1 MIGLASLI
9 EALSRGGLQP
19 AAPATPLAA
28 RLAALPQ
35 LPAGTSL
42 GEDIDQ
48 ANAVLLDPAVDE
60 DAKRA
65 ELMRWIGRRQPCL
78 FGRLGA
84 HEAKG
89 PAASKGLG
97 INVCWLDE
105 ADIARGA
112 DHVSAK
118 IQRERRTWKDR
129 AEVGAASGF
138 LIMFNSPRLAY
149 ARPSRELVD
158 LCIAVSDLYL
168 VEHAPIRAD
177 VIYTEAV
184 PLRRADGQLTLFK
197 AGCNIF
203 YGGAHRTVN
212 HDRRVPG
219 GLLFSMNSPGHY
231 ANSLSLRGLAADLE
245 EAIGFVRETAYRSI
259 GNGGIG
265 HPGAKSTSWHNTLAD
280 DGPTEASD
288 APERRR
294 PAYVPPNFDPER
306 YSATYHTDVLVPT
319 DVTVDGRT
327 SDGPGP
333 DTETW
338 PYLILDY
345 ITAESFTAD
354 HVNYGLFHGHPID
367 DVDKYHN
374 PWSSRVARNEES
386 FEY

>member
-1 MIGLASLI
+1 MASLI
-9 EALSRGGLQP
+9 EALTHDGIQQ
-19 AAPATPLAA
+19 AIPLDE
-28 RLAALPQ
+28 RIAALPQ
-35 LPAGTSL
+35 LAAGTSL

-48 ANAVLLDPAVDE
+48 ANTVLLDPAVDE
-60 DAKRA
+60 DTKRA
-65 ELMRWIGRRQPCL
+65 ELMRWVARRQPCL

-84 HEAKG
+84 HESKG
-89 PAASKGLG
+89 EAASKGLG
-97 INVCWLDE
+97 INVCWIGE
-105 ADIARGA
+105 ADIALGA

-118 IQRERRTWKDR
+118 IQRERRAWKDR
-129 AEVGAASGF
+129 AEAGAASGF
-138 LIMFNSPRLAY
+138 LIMFNSARLAY
-149 ARPSRELVD
+149 ARPSRELVA
-158 LCIAVSDLYL
+158 LCVALSDLYL

-231 ANSLSLRGLAADLE
+231 ANSLALRGLAAGLD
-245 EAIGFVRETAYRSI
+245 EAIDFVRETAYRSV

-265 HPGAKSTSWHNTLAD
+265 HHGAKSTSWHNTVPHQPAR
-280 DGPTEASD
+280 E
-288 APERRR
+288 PERRR

-319 DVTVDGRT
+319 DVTVDGRL

-345 ITAESFTAD
+345 ITSEAFAAD
-354 HVNYGLFHGHPID
+354 HVNYGLFHGHPIED
-367 DVDKYHN
+367 CDKYHN
-374 PWSSRVARNEES
+374 PWPSRVARNEEL